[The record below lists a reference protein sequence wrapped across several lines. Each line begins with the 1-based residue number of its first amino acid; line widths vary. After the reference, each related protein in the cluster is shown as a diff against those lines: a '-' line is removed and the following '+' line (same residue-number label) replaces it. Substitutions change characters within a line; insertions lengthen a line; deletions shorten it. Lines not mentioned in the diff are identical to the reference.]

1 MSILRHF
8 NKHHG
13 YTFEG
18 KRTPFGG
25 GKGGG
30 GSAPPPPDYAGAA
43 QQTAAGNLAAARAA
57 AAANRVNQVTPY
69 GTLTYSQTQQPTFN
83 SEAYKTALDAYNQAM
98 QSYNPNAETG
108 SPFINN
114 PAPLAPNYSDF
125 ITQPNPDSGWI
136 ATTKLSPEQQ
146 QLLDIQ
152 NATSIQLGGLQ
163 QKGLGYVE
171 NMINKPF
178 GTENLPQ
185 VGINA
190 GENYSDAIM
199 RRLQPQLAMEQKSFA
214 QQMANQGIPV
224 GSEAYANAKRQFDM
238 TQNDRL
244 IAAQTGGIGVGL
256 QANQQGFNQLGYMR
270 NEPINTLNAIRS
282 GSQVTNP
289 TFQSVPQQATT
300 QGADILGA
308 TQAGYNAQLGGY
320 NAQQAASAANTGGL
334 YQLGGTA
341 LMAGAMYM

>member
-8 NKHHG
+8 NKHDG
-13 YTFEG
+13 WYDG

-25 GKGGG
+25 GKGG

-43 QQTAAGNLAAARAA
+43 QQTAKGNLEAARAA

-69 GTLTYSQTQQPTFN
+69 GTLTYTHQGTPTFN
-83 SEAYKTALDAYNQAM
+83 SEAYRTALDAYNQAR
-98 QSYNPNAETG
+98 QSYVPQRDEYGNITNPMDIT
-108 SPFINN
+108 
-114 PAPLAPNYSDF
+114 APSYQDFMTYPNQDE
-125 ITQPNPDSGWI
+125 GWV
-136 ATTKLSPEQQ
+136 ATTALSPEQQ
-146 QLLDIQ
+146 KLLDIQ
-152 NATSIQLGGLQ
+152 NATSLQLGNLQ
-163 QKGLGYVE
+163 NKGLNYVE
-171 NMINKPF
+171 NMISKPF
-178 GTENLPQ
+178 DTSTIPQ
-185 VGINA
+185 IGINA
-190 GENYSDAIM
+190 GEDYSAAIM
-199 RRLQPQLAMEQKSFA
+199 RRLQPQLKMEEMQFN

-224 GSEAYANAKRQFDM
+224 GSEAYANARRIFDM
-238 TQNDRL
+238 KQNDRL
-244 IAAQTGGIGVGL
+244 VAAQTGGIDVGL
-256 QANQQGFNQLGYMR
+256 RANQQGFGQLGYMR

-300 QGADILGA
+300 QGPDILGA

-341 LMAGAMYM
+341 LMAGAMFL

>member
-1 MSILRHF
+1 MSILRHL

-18 KRTPFGG
+18 KRTPLGG
-25 GKGGG
+25 GKGG

-43 QQTAAGNLAAARAA
+43 QQTAAGNLEAARAA
-57 AAANRVNQVTPY
+57 ASANRVNQYTPY
-69 GTLTYSQTQQPTFN
+69 GSLVYSR
-83 SEAYKTALDAYNQAM
+83 D
-98 QSYNPNAETG
+98 PNAET
-108 SPFINN
+108 
-114 PAPLAPNYSDF
+114 
-125 ITQPNPDSGWI
+125 PDMGWS
-136 ATTKLSPEQQ
+136 ATTTLSPEQQ
-146 QLLDIQ
+146 QLLDLQ
-152 NATSIQLGGLQ
+152 NQTSLQLGGLQ
-163 QKGLGYVE
+163 KQGLGYVE

-185 VGINA
+185 IGINA

-199 RRLQPQLAMEQKSFA
+199 RRLAPQLAMEQKSFD
-214 QQMANQGIPV
+214 QKMVNQGIPV
-224 GSEAYANAKRQFDM
+224 GSEAYQNARRIFDM
-238 TQNDRL
+238 SQNDRL
-244 IAAQTGGIGVGL
+244 VAAQTGGIGVGL

-308 TQAGYNAQLGGY
+308 TQAGYNAQLGAS
-320 NAQQAASAANTGGL
+320 NASNAASAANTGGM

-341 LMAGAMYM
+341 LMAGAMFM

>member
-1 MSILRHF
+1 M
-8 NKHHG
+8 
-13 YTFEG
+13 
-18 KRTPFGG
+18 

-43 QQTAAGNLAAARAA
+43 QQTAQGNLEAARAA

-69 GTLTYSQTQQPTFN
+69 GNLTYSQQQQSTFN
-83 SEAYKTALDAYNQAM
+83 SQAYQQALNAYNQAM
-98 QSYNPNAETG
+98 QNYQGGQGVDEYG
-108 SPFINN
+108 SPFNGFGGS
-114 PAPLAPNYSDF
+114 APVAPNYQDF
-125 ITQPNPDSGWI
+125 VTNPNPDSGWT
-136 ATTKLSPEQQ
+136 ATVTLSPEQQ
-146 QLLDIQ
+146 KLLDMQ

-171 NMINKPF
+171 NMIQKPF
-178 GTENLPQ
+178 DTSVLPQ
-185 VGINA
+185 IGINA

-199 RRLQPQLAMEQKSFA
+199 RRLQPQLQMEEKSFN

-224 GSEAYANAKRQFDM
+224 GSEAYANARRIFDM
-238 TQNDRL
+238 KQNDRL
-244 IAAQTGGIGVGL
+244 VAAQTGGIGVGL
-256 QANQQGFNQLGYMR
+256 QANQQGFNQAGYLR

-308 TQAGYNAQLGGY
+308 TQAGYNAQLGAS
-320 NAQQAASAANTGGL
+320 NASNAASSANSSGL
-334 YQLGGTA
+334 MALGGTA
-341 LMAGAMYM
+341 IMAGAMF

>member
-13 YTFEG
+13 YTVEG

-25 GKGGG
+25 GKG

-43 QQTAAGNLAAARAA
+43 QQTAAGNLAAARTA

-69 GTLTYSQTQQPTFN
+69 GSLTYTVNDNAQYDPWGNPTW
-83 SEAYKTALDAYNQAM
+83 T
-98 QSYNPNAETG
+98 
-108 SPFINN
+108 
-114 PAPLAPNYSDF
+114 
-125 ITQPNPDSGWI
+125 
-136 ATTKLSPEQQ
+136 ATTSLSPEQQ

-152 NATSIQLGGLQ
+152 NKTSIDLGNLQ
-163 QKGLGYVE
+163 NKGLSYVGD
-171 NMINKPF
+171 MISKPF
-178 GTENLPQ
+178 DTSTLPQ

-190 GENYSDAIM
+190 GEDYSSAIM
-199 RRLQPQLAMEQKSFA
+199 RRLQPQLQMEQKSFD
-214 QQMANQGIPV
+214 QKMANSGIPV
-224 GSEAYANAKRQFDM
+224 GSEAYQNAKRMFDM
-238 TQNDRL
+238 SQSDRL
-244 IAAQTGGIGVGL
+244 VAAQTGGIGVGL
-256 QANQQGFNQLGYMR
+256 QANQQGFSQAGYMR

-308 TQAGYNAQLGGY
+308 TQAGYNAQLGAA
-320 NAQQAASAANTGGL
+320 NAQNAASAANTGGL

-341 LMAGAMYM
+341 LMAGAMF

>member
-1 MSILRHF
+1 M
-8 NKHHG
+8 
-13 YTFEG
+13 G
-18 KRTPFGG
+18 K
-25 GKGGG
+25 GG

-43 QQTAAGNLAAARAA
+43 QQTAQGNLEAARAA

-69 GTLTYSQTQQPTFN
+69 GTLTYTQNQQPSFN
-83 SEAYKTALDAYNQAM
+83 QSAYRTAMDAYNTAM
-98 QSYNPNAETG
+98 QGYKSAGTDENGNPLGGG
-108 SPFINN
+108 S
-114 PAPLAPNYSDF
+114 APVAPNYSDF
-125 ITQPNPDSGWI
+125 ISQPNPDSGWV
-136 ATTKLSPEQQ
+136 ATTSLSPEQQ
-146 QLLDIQ
+146 QLLNMQ
-152 NATSIQLGGLQ
+152 NQTSLQLGGLQ

-178 GTENLPQ
+178 GTDTLPQ
-185 VGINA
+185 IGINA

-199 RRLQPQLAMEQKSFA
+199 RRLQPQLQMENKSFD
-214 QQMANQGIPV
+214 QKMANQGIPL
-224 GSEAYANAKRQFDM
+224 GSEAYQNAKRQFDM

-244 IAAQTGGIGVGL
+244 VAAQTGGIGVGL

-308 TQAGYNAQLGGY
+308 TQAGYNAQLGAS
-320 NAQQAASAANTGGL
+320 NASNAASSANSSGL
-334 YQLGGTA
+334 MALGGTA
-341 LMAGAMYM
+341 IMAGAMF

>member
-1 MSILRHF
+1 MSILRQF

-25 GKGGG
+25 GGKGG
-30 GSAPPPPDYAGAA
+30 GSAPPPPDYTGAA
-43 QQTAAGNLAAARAA
+43 KETAQGNLDAARTA

-69 GTLTYSQTQQPTFN
+69 GNLTYSVNPSSQYDPYGNPTW
-83 SEAYKTALDAYNQAM
+83 T
-98 QSYNPNAETG
+98 
-108 SPFINN
+108 
-114 PAPLAPNYSDF
+114 
-125 ITQPNPDSGWI
+125 
-136 ATTKLSPEQQ
+136 ATTTLSPEQQ

-152 NATSIQLGGLQ
+152 NKTSIGMGNLQNQGLN
-163 QKGLGYVE
+163 YVQD
-171 NMINKPF
+171 MISKPF
-178 GTENLPQ
+178 DTSKLAQ
-185 VGINA
+185 TGINPS
-190 GENYSDAIM
+190 ENYSDAIM
-199 RRLQPQLAMEQKSFA
+199 RRLQPQLQMESKSFD
-214 QQMANQGIPV
+214 QKMANSGIPV
-224 GSEAYANAKRQFDM
+224 GSEAYMNAKRQFDM

-244 IAAQTGGIGVGL
+244 VAAQTGGIDVGL
-256 QANQQGFNQLGYMR
+256 RANQQGFGQLGYIR

-308 TQAGYNAQLGGY
+308 TQAGYNAQLGAS
-320 NAQQAASAANTGGL
+320 NASNASSAANTGGM

-341 LMAGAMYM
+341 LMAGAMMM

>member
-30 GSAPPPPDYAGAA
+30 SAPPPPDYAGAA
-43 QQTAAGNLAAARAA
+43 QQTAQGNLEAARAA
-57 AAANRVNQVTPY
+57 ASANRVNQVTPY
-69 GTLTYSQTQQPTFN
+69 GTLTYSKNTTPTFN
-83 SEAYKTALDAYNQAM
+83 SQAYRTALDAYNQAR
-98 QSYNPNAETG
+98 QSYIPQKDEYGNVINPMDIT
-108 SPFINN
+108 
-114 PAPLAPNYSDF
+114 APNYNDF
-125 ITQPNPDSGWI
+125 MTKPNQDEGWV
-136 ATTKLSPEQQ
+136 ATTQLSPEQQ
-146 QLLDIQ
+146 KLLDIQ
-152 NATSIQLGGLQ
+152 NATSLQLGGLQ

-171 NMINKPF
+171 SMINKPF
-178 GTENLPQ
+178 GAENLPQ

-199 RRLQPQLAMEQKSFA
+199 RRLGPQLAMEQKSFD
-214 QQMANQGIPV
+214 QRMANQGIPV
-224 GSEAYANAKRQFDM
+224 GSEAYQNARRQFDM
-238 TQNDRL
+238 GQNDRL
-244 IAAQTGGIGVGL
+244 VAAQTGGIDVGL
-256 QANQQGFNQLGYMR
+256 RANQQGFNQLGYMR

-300 QGADILGA
+300 QGPDILGA
-308 TQAGYNAQLGGY
+308 TQAGYNAQLGAA
-320 NAQQAASAANTGGL
+320 NAANAASAANTGGL
-334 YQLGGTA
+334 MQLGGTA
-341 LMAGAMYM
+341 LMAGAMY

>member
-25 GKGGG
+25 GKGG
-30 GSAPPPPDYAGAA
+30 SAPPPPDYKGAA
-43 QQTAAGNLAAARAA
+43 QETAAGNLDAARVAT
-57 AAANRVNQVTPY
+57 AANRVNQVTPY
-69 GTLTYSQTQQPTFN
+69 GNLDYAITGADPYGNPTW
-83 SEAYKTALDAYNQAM
+83 T
-98 QSYNPNAETG
+98 
-108 SPFINN
+108 
-114 PAPLAPNYSDF
+114 
-125 ITQPNPDSGWI
+125 
-136 ATTKLSPEQQ
+136 ATTTLSPDQK
-146 QLLDIQ
+146 QLLDLQ
-152 NATSIQLGGLQ
+152 NQTSIGMGNLQ
-163 QKGLGYVE
+163 NKGLSYVE
-171 NMINKPF
+171 NMINQPF
-178 GTENLPQ
+178 DTTKLPQ

-199 RRLQPQLAMEQKSFA
+199 RRLQPQLQMEQKSFD
-214 QQMANQGIPV
+214 QKMANQGIPV
-224 GSEAYANAKRQFDM
+224 GSEAYGNAKRQFDM

-244 IAAQTGGIGVGL
+244 VAAQTGGIDVGL
-256 QANQQGFNQLGYMR
+256 RANQQGFGQAGYVR

-320 NAQQAASAANTGGL
+320 NAQQASSAANTGGM

-341 LMAGAMYM
+341 LMAGAMFL

>member
-13 YTFEG
+13 YTHEG
-18 KRTPFGG
+18 KRTPLGG
-25 GKGGG
+25 GKGG
-30 GSAPPPPDYAGAA
+30 SPPPPPDYAGAA
-43 QQTAAGNLAAARAA
+43 QQTAAGNIDAARQAT
-57 AAANRVNQVTPY
+57 AANRVNQVTPY
-69 GTLTYSQTQQPTFN
+69 GNLDYAITGQDPYGNPTW
-83 SEAYKTALDAYNQAM
+83 T
-98 QSYNPNAETG
+98 
-108 SPFINN
+108 
-114 PAPLAPNYSDF
+114 
-125 ITQPNPDSGWI
+125 
-136 ATTKLSPEQQ
+136 ATTKLSPDQQ
-146 QLLDIQ
+146 QLLDMQ
-152 NATSIQLGGLQ
+152 NQTSIQLGGLQ

-178 GTENLPQ
+178 GTDTLPQ

-199 RRLQPQLAMEQKSFA
+199 RRLQPQLQMEQKSFN

-244 IAAQTGGIGVGL
+244 VAAQTGGIGVGL

-320 NAQQAASAANTGGL
+320 NASQAASSANTGGL

-341 LMAGAMYM
+341 LMAGAMFL